1 MNVKFDGGVGAAL
14 VPRFLPLFLDLS
26 LIIIRNLN
34 EVVCF
39 SMFVALVGEMKG
51 IKFREKWGGIYRSV
65 GFSNQI

>member
-14 VPRFLPLFLDLS
+14 VPRFLSLFLDLS

-39 SMFVALVGEMKG
+39 SMFVALVREMKG
-51 IKFREKWGGIYRSV
+51 IKF
-65 GFSNQI
+65 